1 MKLIAE
7 DDYSIVTI
15 VDKSD
20 GVSCSDAIGLCR
32 RLLMGLGFHPDTL
45 AALMP
50 DEAELDDIIASAIKS
65 EFPEPEL
72 IKKELDTT
80 EGLTEYTP

>member
-20 GVSCSDAIGLCR
+20 GVTCDEAVGLCR
-32 RLLMGLGFHPDTL
+32 RLLMALDYHPDTI

-50 DEAELDDIIASAIKS
+50 DEAELDDIISSIIKS
-65 EFPEPEL
+65 ENPE
-72 IKKELDTT
+72 IVVDTT